1 MGGLLDIVGQDEVI
15 ARLQR
20 GLEGQRRPH
29 AYLFAGPV
37 GVGKRT
43 TALALAQTLLCRA
56 GRTQP
61 NKGRLPRLEADFP
74 LRDACGRCE
83 DCRMVLA
90 GSHPDFIL
98 VYKELAQYH
107 EDPKVRDRVMQE
119 LGIDVIRSFLIAP
132 AGRSPARG
140 ENKVFVVREA
150 DLLSIAAQN
159 SLLKTLEEP
168 PPGVTIILL
177 CQQAEELLPTT
188 VSRCSLVRFG
198 PLPRDFIVR
207 RMGEQGIDP
216 ARAEFWAGLTGGSLG
231 ESLRLEQQG
240 MYEVKVD
247 LLERAAALG
256 PAGDSELGEHLAK
269 TMDKLAQQEIAR
281 AKAEGGS
288 ADLSAN
294 LAKRRVVATMLEI
307 LGSAF
312 RDALYLSTGT
322 NLPMVHTDQRRCI
335 EAIARRLTPTQLAEA
350 IEQLSQLESLLWRNV
365 NPKAVWDNVVIT
377 CASAAPLRV

>member
-1 MGGLLDIVGQDEVI
+1 MVGLLDIVGQGEAI

-43 TALALAQTLLCRA
+43 TAVALARTLLCRNA
-56 GRTQP
+56 HTQP
-61 NKGRLPRLEADFP
+61 NQGYLPHLGADFP
-74 LRDACGRCE
+74 LRDACGRCD
-83 DCRMVLA
+83 DCRMVDA
-90 GSHPDFIL
+90 GSHPDFLL

-107 EDPKVRDRVMQE
+107 EDPTVRQRVMQE

-140 ENKVFVVREA
+140 QHKVFVVREA
-150 DLLSIAAQN
+150 DLMSGAAQN

-198 PLPRDFIVR
+198 PLPREFIVQR
-207 RMGEQGIDP
+207 LGEQGIDR
-216 ARAEFWAGLTGGSLG
+216 ARAEFWAGLTGLSLG

-240 MYEVKVD
+240 LYEVKLD
-247 LLERAAALG
+247 LLERAAAVG

-281 AKAEGGS
+281 SKAEGGS

-294 LAKRRVVATMLEI
+294 LAKRRAAATMLEI

-312 RDALYLSTGT
+312 RDALYLSTHAD
-322 NLPMVHTDQRRCI
+322 LPLVHGDQRGCI
-335 EAIARRLTPTQLAEA
+335 EAIARRLGATQLAEA
-350 IEQLSQLESLLWRNV
+350 IEQLSQLESFLWRNV
-365 NPKAVWDNVVIT
+365 NPRVVWDNVVVT